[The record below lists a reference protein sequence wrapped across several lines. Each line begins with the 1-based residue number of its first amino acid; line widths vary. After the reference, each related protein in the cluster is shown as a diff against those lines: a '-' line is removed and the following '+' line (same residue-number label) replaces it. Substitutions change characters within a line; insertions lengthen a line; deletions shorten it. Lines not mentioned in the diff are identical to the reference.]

1 MKYIKNSLILVLCLV
16 FTTTFAQNKEILD
29 ETVTKTYEVKKD
41 GEKTTYLVNIR
52 TKQTQPVKLE
62 KEDKGQLNQDREE
75 DVAVKVEK
83 SITVDNYDAD
93 SRKIELSYYK
103 LPDEEL
109 RMVATANGLA
119 IISADNKAHHVD
131 DKGVYYIYEDGL
143 IDEVVIVEEFETIK

>member
-52 TKQTQPVKLE
+52 TKQTQP
-62 KEDKGQLNQDREE
+62 
-75 DVAVKVEK
+75 
-83 SITVDNYDAD
+83 ITVDNYDAD